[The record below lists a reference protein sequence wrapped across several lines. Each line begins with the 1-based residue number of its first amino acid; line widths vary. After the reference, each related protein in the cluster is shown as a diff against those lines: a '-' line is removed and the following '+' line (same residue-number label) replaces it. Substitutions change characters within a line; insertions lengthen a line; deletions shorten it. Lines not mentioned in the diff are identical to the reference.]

1 MSIREK
7 RFSIVLD
14 PTNLWTVWDGED
26 ETPAVFGDRV
36 LCSLCES
43 EAGSACDVLNAI
55 DERRRWRRPQPA
67 PSAETLRMEN
77 VLDPE
82 VVAKFKA
89 TGPGWQSRIN
99 ELLRQAKI

>member
-7 RFSIVLD
+7 RFSIVID

-36 LCSLCES
+36 LCSLSES
-43 EAGSACDVLNAI
+43 EARSASDVLNAI
-55 DERRRWRRPQPA
+55 DERRRWRRPP
-67 PSAETLRMEN
+67 PPPEGIRMEN
-77 VLDPE
+77 LLDPE
-82 VVAKFKA
+82 VIAKFKA

-99 ELLRQAKI
+99 QVLRAAKL

>member
-1 MSIREK
+1 MTIREK
-7 RFSIVLD
+7 RFTIVLD
-14 PTNLWTVWDGED
+14 PTNLWTVWDGEE

-36 LCSLCES
+36 LCSLSES

-55 DERRRWRRPQPA
+55 DERRRRRRPQPA
-67 PSAETLRMEN
+67 LSQEGVRMES

-99 ELLRQAKI
+99 KLLRQAKI

>member
-7 RFSIVLD
+7 RFSVVLD
-14 PTNLWTVWDGED
+14 PTNLWTVWDGEE

-36 LCSLCES
+36 LCSLSES
-43 EAGSACDVLNAI
+43 EACSACDVLNAI
-55 DERRRWRRPQPA
+55 DERRRWRRPQPV
-67 PSAETLRMEN
+67 SHEGLRMEN

-82 VVAKFKA
+82 VIAKFKA

-99 ELLRQAKI
+99 EVLRAAKL

>member
-1 MSIREK
+1 M
-7 RFSIVLD
+7 
-14 PTNLWTVWDGED
+14 
-26 ETPAVFGDRV
+26 
-36 LCSLCES
+36 
-43 EAGSACDVLNAI
+43 
-55 DERRRWRRPQPA
+55 
-67 PSAETLRMEN
+67 RMEN

>member
-7 RFSIVLD
+7 RFSVVLD
-14 PTNLWTVWDGED
+14 PTNLWTVWDGEE

-36 LCSLCES
+36 LCSLSES
-43 EAGSACDVLNAI
+43 EARSACDVLNAI
-55 DERRRWRRPQPA
+55 DERRRWRRPPPA
-67 PSAETLRMEN
+67 PQGGLNMEN

-82 VVAKFKA
+82 VIAKFKA

-99 ELLRQAKI
+99 EVLRAAKL

>member
-1 MSIREK
+1 MSIREI

-14 PTNLWTVWDGED
+14 PTNLWTVWDGEE

-36 LCSLCES
+36 LCSLS
-43 EAGSACDVLNAI
+43 ENEARSARDVLNAI
-55 DERRRWRRPQPA
+55 DERRRWRRPQPV
-67 PSAETLRMEN
+67 PRETMRMEN

-82 VVAKFKA
+82 IIDKFRA

-99 ELLRQAKI
+99 EVLRAAKI